1 VVSLSPQTRRS
12 ARQVL
17 VAVVGAVLL
26 VLGVAVL
33 LRADAGLVRE
43 RTVVAGVPVTVL
55 RPADD
60 GPVPAVVVVHGFSA
74 SGRLMDGIALA
85 LARDGWLV
93 AVPDLDGHGANL
105 RGLSAGGDDG
115 IDQNLQAVSRWLQ
128 TRVEVDG
135 AAALVGHSM
144 GAGVVTRTATA
155 DPQVPATVAL
165 SLPSADDLPPAASG
179 PSALLLLVGSAEP
192 ARFGETARQAA
203 ALGYET
209 ATISGAEH
217 ISILFRPETL
227 QRTVD
232 WLDAAAGR
240 TGAGAVAADRRLL
253 AVAAAYVGSALLFW
267 PMSAWVLRPSE
278 PRVRGRTR
286 WWPAWLLVPLLAV
299 AAGLVLWVA
308 PVLGQVVPLLVG
320 GYLAAAMAL
329 TGLAAWA
336 VSARVEPVATR
347 PVLGGLGLG
356 LYAAVTVAVPAQLG
370 WAEVSL
376 AGPRAWSALALV
388 VAFGLYAYGEG
399 LLAWRGTLG
408 YGRMVT
414 GRLLLAAV
422 LVALAVTGV
431 APGFLLLL
439 APVMVVVL
447 PWFGAYAVRVTR
459 LSGSVLAGAIAQAL
473 PLALLVG
480 IATPLA

>member
-1 VVSLSPQTRRS
+1 
-12 ARQVL
+12 
-17 VAVVGAVLL
+17 
-26 VLGVAVL
+26 
-33 LRADAGLVRE
+33 
-43 RTVVAGVPVTVL
+43 
-55 RPADD
+55 
-60 GPVPAVVVVHGFSA
+60 
-74 SGRLMDGIALA
+74 
-85 LARDGWLV
+85 
-93 AVPDLDGHGANL
+93 
-105 RGLSAGGDDG
+105 
-115 IDQNLQAVSRWLQ
+115 
-128 TRVEVDG
+128 
-135 AAALVGHSM
+135 
-144 GAGVVTRTATA
+144 
-155 DPQVPATVAL
+155 
-165 SLPSADDLPPAASG
+165 
-179 PSALLLLVGSAEP
+179 
-192 ARFGETARQAA
+192 
-203 ALGYET
+203 
-209 ATISGAEH
+209 
-217 ISILFRPETL
+217 
-227 QRTVD
+227 
-232 WLDAAAGR
+232 
-240 TGAGAVAADRRLL
+240 
-253 AVAAAYVGSALLFW
+253 
-267 PMSAWVLRPSE
+267 
-278 PRVRGRTR
+278 
-286 WWPAWLLVPLLAV
+286 
-299 AAGLVLWVA
+299 
-308 PVLGQVVPLLVG
+308 
-320 GYLAAAMAL
+320 MAL